1 MPKIVD
7 HQQRRQHIASVAV
20 KLIANQGLE
29 NTSIRQ
35 IAKESNYSKGIVE
48 HYFENKDELISC
60 AVDWV
65 NESYNQRIETS
76 VKNLVGLASL
86 EVRIRKALPLDQ
98 AVVDDWKVRL
108 RFWSLATVDSMQ
120 QKIQSERFGWG
131 RDAFLKDIKQAKKL
145 GELSSAIKP
154 LKAANRI
161 LYAISGASISSLH
174 SPNIVSATALRQ
186 LPRQL
191 IKELQKNS

>member
-20 KLIANQGLE
+20 KLIAAQGLE
-29 NTSIRQ
+29 GTSIRQ
-35 IAKESNYSKGIVE
+35 IAKLSNYSKGIVE
-48 HYFENKDELISC
+48 HYFDNKDELISC

-65 NESYNQRIETS
+65 NESYNQRIEAA
-76 VKNLVGLASL
+76 VQNLVGLAAL

-98 AVVDDWKVRL
+98 DTIDDWKVRL
-108 RFWSLATVDSMQ
+108 RFWSLATVDSNQ
-120 QKIQSERFGWG
+120 QKIQSERFRLG
-131 RDAFLKDIKQAKKL
+131 RKEFLEDIKQAKKN
-145 GELSSAIKP
+145 GELSNSVKP
-154 LKAANRI
+154 IKAANSI

-174 SPNIVSATALRQ
+174 SPNIVGATELRQ